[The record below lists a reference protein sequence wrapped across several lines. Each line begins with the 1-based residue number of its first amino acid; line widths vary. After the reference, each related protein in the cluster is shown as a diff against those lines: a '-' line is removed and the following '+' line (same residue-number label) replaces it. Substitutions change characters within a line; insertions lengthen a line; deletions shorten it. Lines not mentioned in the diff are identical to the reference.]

1 MEQKQDKEKY
11 VYSSYGIAFDGKDS
25 WSFGNDYARNV
36 VVFGVYN
43 NLSFHA
49 NNQRNDFL
57 ILGERD
63 DFWING
69 RFGAP
74 EKKH

>member
-1 MEQKQDKEKY
+1 M
-11 VYSSYGIAFDGKDS
+11 AFDGKDS

-63 DFWING
+63 DF
-69 RFGAP
+69 
-74 EKKH
+74 